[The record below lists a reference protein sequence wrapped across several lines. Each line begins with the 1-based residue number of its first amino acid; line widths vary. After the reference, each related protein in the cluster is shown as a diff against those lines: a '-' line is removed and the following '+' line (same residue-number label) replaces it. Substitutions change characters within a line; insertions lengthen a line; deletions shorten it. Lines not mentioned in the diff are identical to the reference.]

1 MGRQRLR
8 RAASGLSRAG
18 RGLGLGAGCVLA
30 LLAAWPCAGGA
41 VAGERPAIATPLGTV
56 NLNPF
61 HLPWGV
67 PVSHGAHVVG
77 PGSSELVVSLD
88 MASHFRGDAG
98 ERERVLIDGETWRQ
112 SVSLRRGLGDG
123 WEYLVGLSAVWHGA
137 GVFDGFI
144 EGWHDAFGLPQS
156 GRDRAPRDR
165 FSVLYARDGETLV
178 DLGDEVSSLGDVSLG
193 VGRALPNV
201 LSNDGL
207 VLRAAARLPA
217 GEAGGP
223 GGCGCF
229 SGSVWGETSGSLS
242 GSDGARDWL
251 YAATLGVLAGEAP
264 DALSAVGGRL
274 VAFGRFGVTW
284 RGLAPLSLT
293 VQLDVH
299 GSPYGGSALSPLSD
313 AVVMIGLG
321 GSLPLGEGATL
332 EVAVT
337 EDDGTGRSAPDIGLH
352 TAVRWRL

>member
-1 MGRQRLR
+1 MRGPG
-8 RAASGLSRAG
+8 AS
-18 RGLGLGAGCVLA
+18 CVLA
-30 LLAAWPCAGGA
+30 LLAAFACAGGA
-41 VAGERPAIATPLGTV
+41 AAGERPDIATPLGMV

-67 PVSHGAHVVG
+67 PVSHGAHVAG

-98 ERERVLIDGETWRQ
+98 GGERVLIDGETWMQ
-112 SVSLRRGLGDG
+112 SVSLRRGFWDG
-123 WEYLVGLSAVWHGA
+123 WEYLVGLSAVSHGA

-165 FSVLYARDGETLV
+165 FSVVYARDGETLV
-178 DLGDEVSSLGDVSLG
+178 ELGDGVSSLGDVSLG

-207 VLRAAARLPA
+207 VLRAAVRLPA
-217 GEAGGP
+217 GDAGALA
-223 GGCGCF
+223 GCGCF

-242 GSDGARDWL
+242 GADGGRAWL

-264 DALSAVGGRL
+264 DALSAVAGRL

-299 GSPYGGSALSPLSD
+299 SSPYGGSALSPLSD

-321 GSLPLGEGATL
+321 GSVPLGEGATL

-352 TAVRWRL
+352 TAMRWRL